1 VKQGTVSGYL
11 RGLAER
17 SGLDYGALY
26 RRYRELTH
34 ERLDQITL
42 IPGAAETLAKLRA
55 AGAEHFL
62 YTHRGKSTETLLDR
76 LELKPFFT
84 EIVTFENGFQPKP
97 SGEGVAYLAGKYG
110 LDPETTAY
118 VGDRTLDVLCAKDA
132 GVKAV
137 LYLPEDSCVIPTG
150 QEDLVIGRL
159 EELTKEGL
167 LQRRQGKGTFVSTPH
182 LFRDL
187 KHINSF
193 GSVCRMTG
201 ATPGT
206 QVIRTAVI
214 PAGEEDLTHQLA
226 PSGGSV
232 VETVRLRLA
241 NHEPVMLETNHFPI
255 RFDWLLEEDL
265 SGSLYDVLRRRKAE
279 PRDAIHEISLVYA
292 DGDTAQMLD
301 VPEGTALLQLDQ
313 MIFDQNGQP
322 LHSSRQLIRG
332 DRFTFRI

>member
-1 VKQGTVSGYL
+1 MNRNRNRPLSAFIWDLDGTLIDSYASIVSSLEDMARENRIQDSGEEILRAVKQGTVSGYL

-42 IPGAAETLAKLRA
+42 IPGAADTLAKLRA

-76 LELKPFFT
+76 LELKPFFS

-159 EELTKEGL
+159 EELTKE
-167 LQRRQGKGTFVSTPH
+167 
-182 LFRDL
+182 
-187 KHINSF
+187 
-193 GSVCRMTG
+193 
-201 ATPGT
+201 
-206 QVIRTAVI
+206 RTA
-214 PAGEEDLTHQLA
+214 AG
-226 PSGGSV
+226 
-232 VETVRLRLA
+232 
-241 NHEPVMLETNHFPI
+241 
-255 RFDWLLEEDL
+255 
-265 SGSLYDVLRRRKAE
+265 
-279 PRDAIHEISLVYA
+279 
-292 DGDTAQMLD
+292 
-301 VPEGTALLQLDQ
+301 
-313 MIFDQNGQP
+313 
-322 LHSSRQLIRG
+322 
-332 DRFTFRI
+332 